1 MKITREADYAL
12 RIVSMLAFENS
23 QVEAKTISENKSIP
37 YRFTLKILRKLVN
50 AGIVKSYR
58 GVNGG
63 YMLCKDISEITLYEV
78 IETIDGMIDI
88 NRCISEPEICANS
101 GECRIQRALIGA
113 QKVLIEHLSSITMEQ
128 VLFDNEN

>member
-23 QVEAKTISENKSIP
+23 QVEAKNISEKKSIP

-50 AGIVKSYR
+50 AEIVKSYR

-63 YMLCKDISEITLYEV
+63 YMLNKDISEITLYDV
-78 IETIDGMIDI
+78 IETIDGTIDI
-88 NRCISEPEICANS
+88 NRCISEPEICADS
-101 GECRIQRALIGA
+101 GECRIQRALIDA
-113 QKVLIEHLSSITMEQ
+113 QKILIEHLRSVTFKQ
-128 VLFDNEN
+128 VLFDSDN

>member
-23 QVEAKTISENKSIP
+23 QIEAKNISEQKAIP

-63 YMLCKDISEITLYEV
+63 YMLSRDISEITLYDV
-78 IETIDGMIDI
+78 IETIDGTIDI
-88 NRCISEPEICANS
+88 NRCIAEPEICANS
-101 GECRIQRALIGA
+101 GDCKIQKALIDA
-113 QKVLIEHLSSITMEQ
+113 QKIMIDHFKSVTMKQ
-128 VLFDNEN
+128 VLFDK

>member
-12 RIVSMLAFENS
+12 RIVSMLAFENT
-23 QVEAKTISENKSIP
+23 QIEAKNISEQKAIP

-50 AGIVKSYR
+50 AGLVKSYR

-63 YMLCKDISEITLYEV
+63 YILSRDISEITLYDV
-78 IETIDGMIDI
+78 IETIDGTIDI

-101 GECRIQRALIGA
+101 GDCKIQKALIDA
-113 QKVLIEHLSSITMEQ
+113 QKIMIDHFKSVTIKQ
-128 VLFDNEN
+128 VLFDK